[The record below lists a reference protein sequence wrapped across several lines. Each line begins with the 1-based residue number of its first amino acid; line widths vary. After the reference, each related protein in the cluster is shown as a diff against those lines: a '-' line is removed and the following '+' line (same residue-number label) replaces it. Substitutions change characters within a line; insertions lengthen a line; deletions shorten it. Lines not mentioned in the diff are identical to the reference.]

1 MRNVRLG
8 EPAKPLLAP
17 MFADQGKAVRIVP
30 IEFRRMLPST
40 CLIGIEA
47 MKVACG
53 LLRMKIMKKLDFSYL
68 TPGLP
73 ICRTMNSLTAS
84 QSQIWVQARAE
95 NGVRALFQIG
105 STLSIISY

>member
-8 EPAKPLLAP
+8 EPAEPLLTP

-40 CLIGIEA
+40 YSIGTET

-53 LLRMKIMKKLDFSYL
+53 LLRMKMMKKLEISYL

-73 ICRTMNSLTAS
+73 ICRMMNSLTAS

-95 NGVRALFQIG
+95 NGVRGLF
-105 STLSIISY
+105 